1 MKKKIAHPLSHQ
13 EPCMTSRGVL
23 HSVLALGMA
32 FIVIQGHAQSPVLPK
47 GPLVKVIA
55 VGQTAIASFSEMDG
69 LIDKTYVIYLPVV
82 FTQLL
87 LKNGCHRTH
96 QIQGK
101 SNRPCNSVVHGI
113 KSILMIF

>member
-1 MKKKIAHPLSHQ
+1 MKKKIAYPLSHQ

-69 LIDKTYVIYLPVV
+69 LIEAVMQSTLSSQLPGRIIS
-82 FTQLL
+82 
-87 LKNGCHRTH
+87 LKVKAGRSEST
-96 QIQGK
+96 
-101 SNRPCNSVVHGI
+101 RLNSSHL
-113 KSILMIF
+113 KLSRMPSSA